1 MVRVSREVTE
11 PSGFFVCVAESEESI
26 QESLEVPERLPNLR
40 YHCTPKRAP
49 PETAGQNPQ
58 IEQVAEGGMTRG
70 GKGREEPKTY
80 LLTIIVITS
89 IMLLES
95 QEVGHDRYPQERGTR
110 PRRPRLAEHAF
121 HLFIRR
127 LLRSQ
132 AYALSH
138 AARYERRPRRGRRR
152 LPDAPAPRHGNRH
165 VRSGRRAGASRQ
177 HGQRLGDQA
186 RRCAVHERR
195 NGRGAQRIQCLQNG
209 AGAPVPD
216 LDVPG
221 KAGAETGVRPEELQR
236 SGQAREAAAG
246 GFAGRA
252 RWLGEDPPGQ

>member
-26 QESLEVPERLPNLR
+26 QESLEAVERLPNLR
-40 YHCTPKRAP
+40 YHCTPKGAP

-58 IEQVAEGGMTRG
+58 IEEVAGGGMTRD
-70 GKGREEPKTY
+70 GKGREELKTY

-89 IMLLES
+89 IMTPES
-95 QEVGHDRYPQERGTR
+95 QEVGHDQYPQERGTR

-121 HLFIRR
+121 HLFVRR

-132 AYALSH
+132 AYALSY
-138 AARYERRPRRGRRR
+138 AARDERRPRRGRRR
-152 LPDAPAPRHGNRH
+152 LSDAPAPRYGNRH

-186 RRCAVHERR
+186 RRRAVHERGNR
-195 NGRGAQRIQCLQNG
+195 RGAQRIQCLQDR

-221 KAGAETGVRPEELQR
+221 KARAETGVRPEKLQR
-236 SGQAREAAAG
+236 SGQARQAAAR
-246 GFAGRA
+246 GFAGWAGRL
-252 RWLGEDPPGQ
+252 RENPPGQ